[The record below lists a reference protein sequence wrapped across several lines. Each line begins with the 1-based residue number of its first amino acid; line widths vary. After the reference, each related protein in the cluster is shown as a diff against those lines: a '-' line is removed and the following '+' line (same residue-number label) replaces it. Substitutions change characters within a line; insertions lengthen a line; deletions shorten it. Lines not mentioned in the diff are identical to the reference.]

1 MTDAIIRTDMT
12 VDLVKCS
19 ADDLD
24 VVQAAR
30 VSTGKDLEE
39 DDGGS
44 TTGLIGFLMKNRH
57 GTPFEHNFF
66 KFRIEAP
73 IFVWRE
79 FMRHRIGWS
88 YNETSGRYRQ
98 LDPVFYVP
106 ALDRPLVQ
114 QGKPGHYTFVQGTYE
129 QVVETNKL
137 LCESYMVSW
146 DTYCKLLDNG
156 VAKEIA
162 RACLPVAIYS
172 SAYVSCNARSLM
184 AFLSLR
190 TKREGSL
197 FPSFPQ
203 REIEMVAERIE
214 FHFANA
220 MPITYAAF
228 NEYRRVS
235 P

>member
-1 MTDAIIRTDMT
+1 MTEAIIRTDMT
-12 VDLVKCS
+12 VDLVKVA

-39 DDGGS
+39 GGS
-44 TTGLIGFLMKNRH
+44 ASGLINFLMRNRH
-57 GTPFEHNFF
+57 GTPFEHNYF

-79 FMRHRIGWS
+79 FMRHRVGFS
-88 YNETSGRYRQ
+88 YNETSGRYTQ
-98 LDPVFYVP
+98 LQPVFYLP
-106 ALDRPLVQ
+106 ALDRALVQ
-114 QGKPGHYTFVQGTYE
+114 QGKPGSYTFVQGTFD

-137 LCESYMVSW
+137 LCRSYMVAW
-146 DTYCKLLDNG
+146 ETYCELLDDN

-162 RACLPVAIYS
+162 RICLPGAIYS
-172 SAYVSCNARSLM
+172 SAYVSCNARSM
-184 AFLSLR
+184 MSFLSLR
-190 TKREGSL
+190 TKHEGSM

-203 REIEMVAERIE
+203 REIEMVAEQMER
-214 FHFANA
+214 HFAQA

-228 NEYRRVS
+228 NQHGRVS